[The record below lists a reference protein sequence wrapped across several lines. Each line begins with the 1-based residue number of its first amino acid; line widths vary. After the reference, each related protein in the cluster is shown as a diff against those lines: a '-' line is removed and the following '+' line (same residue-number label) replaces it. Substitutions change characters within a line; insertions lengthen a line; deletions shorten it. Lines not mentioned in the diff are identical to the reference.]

1 MNGWVSLKMYNSRG
15 AWCRR
20 RTTDL
25 NAPRDGGNNVDG
37 AGKCAVTQTN
47 EACWP
52 KVNSYVAA
60 VAPGVYFAVIR
71 FQATDGTRDIC

>member
-1 MNGWVSLKMYNSRG
+1 M
-15 AWCRR
+15 
-20 RTTDL
+20 
-25 NAPRDGGNNVDG
+25 DG